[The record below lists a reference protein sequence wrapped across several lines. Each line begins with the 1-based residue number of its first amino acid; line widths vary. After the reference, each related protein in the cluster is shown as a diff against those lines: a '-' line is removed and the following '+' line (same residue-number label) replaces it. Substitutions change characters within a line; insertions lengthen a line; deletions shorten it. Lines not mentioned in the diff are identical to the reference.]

1 MKEINEVKE
10 VREVEDVEEMSTI
23 LDAVF
28 VGRGFNRD
36 ICELVFLGFRA

>member
-1 MKEINEVKE
+1 VNQIREVKE
-10 VREVEDVEEMSTI
+10 VRKVEDVVEMCTI